1 MSSPAE
7 SAEVKTE
14 QLLGEEDEDEDEDES
29 VQVSLGYN
37 EDPVLRDPGL
47 SPGVHPGVTLVG
59 RKVQESDVR
68 ETNGK
73 LEVFSR
79 EGTVVGSV
87 GHEHLGRVYDVRY
100 SDGKRRE
107 AILEE
112 LLLILWRDESL
123 VSPEIKE
130 ARERA
135 KRQKHPGLSFVGT
148 SKVKRSLLGNG
159 VRKDD
164 DLRNKRT
171 LYYASASVTH
181 AATRTFDM
189 LFNKPEGAAAAFD
202 LLVRR
207 LHAVATRTR
216 KANKNDRRCLVKF
229 HRNQIGRLNFPKAT
243 ASDLCGIVRAC
254 KAGEADFAS
263 AEELRVEDR
272 DETGAR
278 KKQKPN
284 PPSSGAHDA
293 AKGKGKV
300 KGEGKGKPKGKP
312 KPKPKGADS
321 GSETATASG
330 GAAARR
336 PDTSRIADDFEFL
349 RSQLASAREMVK
361 AGDISE
367 ADYERIK
374 SHLFEQLYPETKG

>member
-1 MSSPAE
+1 MSSLAE

-14 QLLGEEDEDEDEDES
+14 QLLGEEDEDEDEDEA
-29 VQVSLGYN
+29 VSLAPTEADD

-47 SPGVHPGVTLVG
+47 SPGVDPGVTLVG

-79 EGTVVGSV
+79 EGTVVGSRP
-87 GHEHLGRVYDVRY
+87 HEHLGRVYDVTY

-107 AILEE
+107 VILEE
-112 LLLILWRDESL
+112 LLLILWRDDSL
-123 VSPEIKE
+123 VSPEIAE
-130 ARERA
+130 ARECA

-148 SKVKRSLLGNG
+148 SKVKRSILGNG

-216 KANKNDRRCLVKF
+216 KANKHDRRCL
-229 HRNQIGRLNFPKAT
+229 
-243 ASDLCGIVRAC
+243 
-254 KAGEADFAS
+254 
-263 AEELRVEDR
+263 
-272 DETGAR
+272 
-278 KKQKPN
+278 
-284 PPSSGAHDA
+284 
-293 AKGKGKV
+293 
-300 KGEGKGKPKGKP
+300 
-312 KPKPKGADS
+312 
-321 GSETATASG
+321 
-330 GAAARR
+330 
-336 PDTSRIADDFEFL
+336 
-349 RSQLASAREMVK
+349 
-361 AGDISE
+361 
-367 ADYERIK
+367 
-374 SHLFEQLYPETKG
+374 

>member
-29 VQVSLGYN
+29 VQVSLGCN

-135 KRQKHPGLSFVGT
+135 KRQKHPGSSFVGT
-148 SKVKRSLLGNG
+148 EQGQEVASGQRRAERRRS
-159 VRKDD
+159 
-164 DLRNKRT
+164 
-171 LYYASASVTH
+171 
-181 AATRTFDM
+181 
-189 LFNKPEGAAAAFD
+189 PEQAN
-202 LLVRR
+202 LV
-207 LHAVATRTR
+207 
-216 KANKNDRRCLVKF
+216 
-229 HRNQIGRLNFPKAT
+229 
-243 ASDLCGIVRAC
+243 
-254 KAGEADFAS
+254 
-263 AEELRVEDR
+263 LRVGFGD
-272 DETGAR
+272 
-278 KKQKPN
+278 
-284 PPSSGAHDA
+284 
-293 AKGKGKV
+293 
-300 KGEGKGKPKGKP
+300 
-312 KPKPKGADS
+312 
-321 GSETATASG
+321 
-330 GAAARR
+330 ARR
-336 PDTSRIADDFEFL
+336 DAD
-349 RSQLASAREMVK
+349 V
-361 AGDISE
+361 
-367 ADYERIK
+367 
-374 SHLFEQLYPETKG
+374 